1 MNTRARCLS
10 LALAVGLASCAAP
23 GPRAKDAVPGSR
35 AKNVIL
41 FIGDAGGLPTISAAA
56 AEAGRTGQLFI
67 ERMPGIGLM
76 DTSSADEWV
85 GDSASTMT
93 AMVTGEKTRNGVL
106 SESASAER
114 GRQEG
119 RVLKTVLEYAE
130 EHGLSTG
137 VVTNS
142 PLADAT
148 PAACYAHVDDRG
160 KTAAIMAQVF
170 SPRAGDG
177 VDVMIGAGRTGI
189 LKATAAAGLDLAAE
203 ARRHGY
209 EFQSGLEAVSPEAR
223 RLIVLVD
230 DENYDVGAAADLAR
244 RALSRNGKGYFL
256 MVESDLHANDTARAF
271 RRTVELDRIIE
282 RTASAVGESDTLV
295 VFSADHSFD
304 LRVVG
309 GRKGE
314 SLLAHAGS
322 PDAAVRVEDSH
333 TGEEVV
339 VAARGPGAH
348 RVRGF
353 FPNTHL
359 FETMMAA
366 YGWTPDTA
374 SKE

>member
-1 MNTRARCLS
+1 MNGCMQLLMS
-10 LALAVGLASCAAP
+10 VVLCVGLAAP
-23 GPRAKDAVPGSR
+23 ARAGAS

-56 AEAGRTGQLFI
+56 IEAGRPQQLFVQ
-67 ERMPGIGLM
+67 RMPWIGLM

-106 SESASAER
+106 SESASAAR
-114 GRQEG
+114 GQQDG
-119 RVLKTVLEYAE
+119 RVLKTILEYAE

-148 PAACYAHVDDRG
+148 PAACYAHVNDRG

-177 VDVMIGAGRTGI
+177 VDVMIGGGRTEI
-189 LKATAAAGLDLAAE
+189 LRATAQAGLDLDAE

-209 EFQSGLEAVSPEAR
+209 EMRSSLDAVSPDAR
-223 RLIVLVD
+223 RLIVLLD
-230 DENYDVGAAADLAR
+230 DETFDVGAATELALR
-244 RALSRNGKGYFL
+244 VLSRNGKGYFL

-271 RRTVELDRIIE
+271 RRAVELDRIIE
-282 RTASAVGESDTLV
+282 RTARGVSEDDTLV

-304 LRVVG
+304 LRLVDG
-309 GRKGE
+309 KKGE
-314 SLLAHAGS
+314 SLLAHPGAPEPS
-322 PDAAVRVEDSH
+322 IRVEDSH

-339 VAARGPGAH
+339 VAARGPGAE

-353 FPNTHL
+353 FPNTEL
-359 FETMMAA
+359 FRIMMAA
-366 YGWTPDTA
+366 YGWKPDTA